1 MLKKNNKTNINN
13 TEILIPKEHSMLSTY
28 GELYYEHIDKIK
40 DKIKKSEDMTY
51 IHFRTGN
58 NFYNPESNMAESI
71 YPITKNTQFLN
82 LKNEK
87 QFQNFIKKGLN
98 EENINNEEIYSF
110 LKMFIHQVYKCINT
124 KFYYKEKIKLSEVFT
139 ALYNFENLFKKY
151 NEYTESNIHDN
162 SIREYISTM
171 YGLLRIESLLKNIE
185 TKLNITHN
193 KDLNIAK
200 IVSEKPIEL
209 FDTDNLYNKIFFYSF
224 FNEIIS
230 NLVLMSESKKNSS
243 LTKNKV
249 YIIFDK
255 YPKDFILEPCLYS
268 QLRALGIKLI
278 FPKSEDLSFDQYLNQ
293 NSLNININ

>member
-1 MLKKNNKTNINN
+1 MFKKNNMNDINN
-13 TEILIPKEHSMLSTY
+13 TEVLIPKEHSMFSTY

-278 FPKSEDLSFDQYLNQ
+278 FPKSEDLFFDQYLNQ

>member
-58 NFYNPESNMAESI
+58 NFYNPESNMAELI

-124 KFYYKEKIKLSEVFT
+124 KFYYKEKIKLSEVFA
-139 ALYNFENLFKKY
+139 ALYDFENLFKKY

-278 FPKSEDLSFDQYLNQ
+278 FPKSEDLSYDEYLQ
-293 NSLNININ
+293 KNSLKIDIN